1 MKDFKTLKPWRE
13 LPAGG
18 VILDAGNSVHY
29 ETGTWRT
36 RRPVWNADHCTHC
49 LTCWVFCPE
58 GSFELCDRPSPGG
71 RTRKA
76 IRAID
81 YFHCKG
87 CGLCVKECPVNKKG
101 AKQALAMQAEEK

>member
-1 MKDFKTLKPWRE
+1 MKDFKTLKTWRE

-18 VILDAGNSVHY
+18 VIVDAGNSVYY

-36 RRPVWNADHCTHC
+36 WRPIWNAEHCTHC
-49 LTCWVFCPE
+49 LMCWVFCPE
-58 GSFELCDRPSPGG
+58 DSFELGDRVFPNGK
-71 RTRKA
+71 TRKA
-76 IRAID
+76 IKAID

-101 AKQALAMQAEEK
+101 ATQALVMEKEEK